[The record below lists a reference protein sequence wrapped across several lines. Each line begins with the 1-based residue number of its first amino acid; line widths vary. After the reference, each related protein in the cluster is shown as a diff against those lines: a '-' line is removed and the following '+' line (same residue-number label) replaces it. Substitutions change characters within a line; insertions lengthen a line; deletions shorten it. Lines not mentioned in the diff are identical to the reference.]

1 MDVILFA
8 SILIRV
14 IAIVWSVYLI
24 RKLRDWRMGFL
35 TLMFTLMALRQ
46 IFTVSHSFEGWYL
59 SLPTHT
65 DEIPGLIVS
74 ILSLVIVIAF
84 ERIIEDQ
91 KIKSQSLHD
100 KSTMLDLYK
109 DYFEA
114 ATSGL
119 FVFDNE
125 VKLIN
130 VNNETCR
137 MHGYTR
143 EEMLALQPTEF
154 VHPDSHHLF
163 KKYIETA
170 RKGEVFHEIAKDVC
184 KDGRIID
191 VEVEGIMAS
200 VDNQNYFIASL
211 IDITE
216 KIKAQKAL
224 QESEDKYRSIVEAT
238 CEWIWEI
245 DVHGCHTYSNN

>member
-91 KIKSQSLHD
+91 KIKSQPLHD
-100 KSTMLDLYK
+100 KSK
-109 DYFEA
+109 
-114 ATSGL
+114 
-119 FVFDNE
+119 
-125 VKLIN
+125 
-130 VNNETCR
+130 
-137 MHGYTR
+137 
-143 EEMLALQPTEF
+143 PT
-154 VHPDSHHLF
+154 
-163 KKYIETA
+163 
-170 RKGEVFHEIAKDVC
+170 
-184 KDGRIID
+184 
-191 VEVEGIMAS
+191 
-200 VDNQNYFIASL
+200 
-211 IDITE
+211 
-216 KIKAQKAL
+216 
-224 QESEDKYRSIVEAT
+224 
-238 CEWIWEI
+238 
-245 DVHGCHTYSNN
+245 